1 MDAAQLRAF
10 ISVAECASFSRA
22 ANLLHLTQPAVSK
35 RIGALESSLGQ
46 RLFDRI
52 GHSVLL
58 TPAGQ
63 TLLPRATRLLLDLDD
78 VALALKNLSGRVDG
92 SLRIAT
98 SHHIGLRRLPE
109 VLREYTRRYPAVT
122 LEFDFVDSE
131 LAYNQVENGER
142 ELAVV
147 TLPESPQMAIKTLPL
162 WQETLIPAV
171 SAKHPLAQLARCRAA
186 DLQHYRV
193 VLLPDHTF
201 TQHQIRDVLT
211 RHHIKPTQVTTSTY
225 LESIAVLV
233 AAGQGWAFL
242 PEIMLGDELVAL
254 KTDSAWQ
261 VTRELGVVHHR
272 ERTLSNAGVAM
283 LNLLTGDTV

>member
-10 ISVAECASFSRA
+10 ITVAELSSFSKA
-22 ANLLHLTQPAVSK
+22 ADLLHLTQPAVSK
-35 RIGALESSLGQ
+35 RISALENQLGQ

-58 TPAGQ
+58 TPAGH

-78 VALALKNLSGRVDG
+78 VALALRNLSGRVEG
-92 SLRIAT
+92 TLRIAT

-109 VLREYTRRYPAVT
+109 VLREYTRRFPDVT

-131 LAYNQVENGER
+131 LAYAQVESGER

-147 TLPESPQMAIKTLPL
+147 TLPQATQATISALPL
-162 WQETLIPAV
+162 WAETLVPAA
-171 SAKHPLAQLARCRAA
+171 SSKHPLSQLKRCQQSDLAA
-186 DLQHYRV
+186 HRV
-193 VLLPDHTF
+193 VLLPEHTF
-201 TQHQIRDVLT
+201 TQHQIKQMLQQCDIR
-211 RHHIKPTQVTTSTY
+211 PTQITTSTY

-242 PEIMLGDELVAL
+242 PDIMLGEELLAL
-254 KTDSAWQ
+254 AVPKSWR

-272 ERTLSNAGVAM
+272 ERTLSNAGLAM
-283 LNLLTGDTV
+283 LKLLEELV